1 MKNKYIEFQFHIRFS
16 NQKSLPFFHKE
27 KGGEGEKSSLKQ
39 WKSEKFQYFKNSPKS
54 GGKSRTIA
62 TIVSIRGNTVSS
74 APKHLKTTDASR
86 RAKVIIH
93 LLLLG
98 IIHLSRI
105 FHTVVHG
112 SWSRAAWQTRQI
124 CSPNR
129 SSNIGRAIYPCQVD
143 QCPVQTTIHQPLH
156 CGHFG
161 LSRLS
166 KRLRFRISSA
176 READFHSPLLFKQ
189 KATKVSR
196 FSFRRVR
203 FEWIWS
209 FAYNSSNYITYNGF
223 V

>member
-1 MKNKYIEFQFHIRFS
+1 MKIRKISIFQKFPKVRREIPDNSHNRFDPRR
-16 NQKSLPFFHKE
+16 KHRVLP
-27 KGGEGEKSSLKQ
+27 
-39 WKSEKFQYFKNSPKS
+39 
-54 GGKSRTIA
+54 
-62 TIVSIRGNTVSS
+62 
-74 APKHLKTTDASR
+74 PKHLKTTDASR

-93 LLLLG
+93 LLHPR

-112 SWSRAAWQTRQI
+112 SWSRAAWQTSQI

-143 QCPVQTTIHQPLH
+143 QCPVQTAIHQPLH

-166 KRLRFRISSA
+166 KRLRFRISPA
-176 READFHSPLLFKQ
+176 READFHSPLLFKR
-189 KATKVSR
+189 KPTKVSR

-203 FEWIWS
+203 FVES
-209 FAYNSSNYITYNGF
+209 DLSLITRR
-223 V
+223 VI